1 MYTVRGCATAKGQR
15 ERQRSLVIV
24 LNTKD
29 SLECASVIIPS
40 SLVDIRPHVR
50 IAAPRRCEGRTSC
63 SRRVTSARAVATRR
77 EFDARRSAPQPN
89 TRMYTV
95 RGCATAKGQRERQR
109 RRESDSQPS
118 RSLPCVPEIDAG
130 ITPPNYTNELG
141 GAVDRCYGSREKD
154 EARRMDEKD
163 NESIETIT
171 NRYLSCIKFFALEGI
186 PQKWLESV
194 GDGHGFSLEMVT
206 ITTARPI
213 VGIAIYTNRAAAR
226 LPSCP
231 TGMMTLEQEREDP
244 KGAAGGETSHPDPRP
259 GPQSFQPSQPSHHA
273 RLTNPRVPSSL
284 MKPGQNPRRPRT
296 PVRQHQVDSPSSAP
310 EVRPS
315 SLQGQQQQQIPFP
328 SLAEKRPLNQSKK
341 NFLAQIAVPGQ
352 GPARSAQEQAHRTVL
367 CQGRKKS
374 LGSIFTPK
382 VTGDAT
388 GRRGSE
394 TGLGQKLKKMAC
406 EVVVPPLPP
415 PPDPRVQARV
425 PPQPVSLE
433 SIESVNLMDLSSDTE
448 KDFDGV
454 LLEHKPLSDAA
465 PCVMNMELSAIS
477 APCRVTCSPLASPL
491 WAANTVSSTLT
502 ASTSSSSTA
511 VPSRSSRRKSSTL
524 LSPVPVGVSTKGT
537 LSSTDA
543 APFTEPPAA
552 DMSLVGPLNTADTVP
567 LLCPS
572 ASTDSTQTEEEFST
586 SIMPDIS
593 LIKRSSLITSHTT
606 ASGASISPSVTLP
619 PPAISAALPSG
630 EPLESF
636 LPPVPS
642 AVESP
647 AQCPGDASAKPSIA
661 SPAPLSTPDLRIDIF
676 EADYPSDGWLPGGAD
691 GAMEVGS
698 PPAASAGFPAI
709 TPEDLTPAELHEFDM
724 KYGSPHHAHSRSI
737 KSLARPTLLAL
748 PPEKPRFV
756 ALPFNGDEDE
766 DDDYYR
772 LRHFSITGRRIVNRG
787 DSFKSRRTRSNTS
800 VASDASS
807 FLILEIRDLC
817 KISYYNL
824 LIRVLMTGGNRIVTS
839 LEGGANL
846 VTSLVGGANLMATLE
861 GACRT
866 LAPGL
871 PPAITLS
878 CDDVSCISSK
888 GPLPLTHGCLVK
900 THA

>member
-1 MYTVRGCATAKGQR
+1 
-15 ERQRSLVIV
+15 
-24 LNTKD
+24 
-29 SLECASVIIPS
+29 
-40 SLVDIRPHVR
+40 
-50 IAAPRRCEGRTSC
+50 
-63 SRRVTSARAVATRR
+63 
-77 EFDARRSAPQPN
+77 
-89 TRMYTV
+89 
-95 RGCATAKGQRERQR
+95 
-109 RRESDSQPS
+109 
-118 RSLPCVPEIDAG
+118 
-130 ITPPNYTNELG
+130 
-141 GAVDRCYGSREKD
+141 
-154 EARRMDEKD
+154 
-163 NESIETIT
+163 
-171 NRYLSCIKFFALEGI
+171 
-186 PQKWLESV
+186 
-194 GDGHGFSLEMVT
+194 
-206 ITTARPI
+206 
-213 VGIAIYTNRAAAR
+213 
-226 LPSCP
+226 
-231 TGMMTLEQEREDP
+231 MMTLEQEREDP

-807 FLILEIRDLC
+807 TTASAWLRGTHTPHTYHHIHRPHNTCTPTPQPQYTPTPATHPTPPHTPPTHPPPTPPTHHTTHTTTHPHNTNTIPRSYIL
-817 KISYYNL
+817 S
-824 LIRVLMTGGNRIVTS
+824 
-839 LEGGANL
+839 
-846 VTSLVGGANLMATLE
+846 
-861 GACRT
+861 
-866 LAPGL
+866 
-871 PPAITLS
+871 
-878 CDDVSCISSK
+878 
-888 GPLPLTHGCLVK
+888 
-900 THA
+900 